1 MKILSL
7 RILLVFIVSLA
18 FCSEDKKYTLKH
30 GFDLPEEGTEFI
42 RKDKHEQEWSI
53 KIPGIGYIQ
62 YESTYTSLHQY
73 LGKEGEF
80 YKFKATLT
88 DVEINNS
95 VNGIK
100 ITDLFHK
107 AMENNPCYI
116 YVKIDGDGFIDHI
129 KPVDP
134 KHYYLQEAYE
144 AAYMSLKPGRY
155 KYPFGSAAENVSVGD
170 TWTSGFDSLRY
181 YVNMGSPPSLMSN
194 TLTFNLKT
202 VKDKRGVKTAYIDI
216 IDELTTDLNITVDF
230 LGERR
235 FITGHC
241 TGKSDAEYRWDVENT
256 NILYHRSSSKLKGN
270 FKMGGKSF
278 YSVFYFRNFT
288 KFIKYG
294 AEK

>member
-1 MKILSL
+1 
-7 RILLVFIVSLA
+7 
-18 FCSEDKKYTLKH
+18 
-30 GFDLPEEGTEFI
+30 
-42 RKDKHEQEWSI
+42 
-53 KIPGIGYIQ
+53 
-62 YESTYTSLHQY
+62 
-73 LGKEGEF
+73 
-80 YKFKATLT
+80 
-88 DVEINNS
+88 
-95 VNGIK
+95 
-100 ITDLFHK
+100 
-107 AMENNPCYI
+107 
-116 YVKIDGDGFIDHI
+116 
-129 KPVDP
+129 
-134 KHYYLQEAYE
+134 
-144 AAYMSLKPGRY
+144 
-155 KYPFGSAAENVSVGD
+155 
-170 TWTSGFDSLRY
+170 
-181 YVNMGSPPSLMSN
+181 MGSPPSRWSSKA
-194 TLTFNLKT
+194 TWNLKK